1 MDQMEGEARA
11 RAIEGIEAFA
21 EKVLAKKAG
30 LKEVRPGQIV
40 TVRPDHL
47 LSHDNTAAIVEK
59 ITGDLAE
66 FGVCSRELHV
76 VVLDHVVPA
85 ASEKD
90 AANHKAIREY
100 VRKHGIRY
108 FYDVGVGVC
117 HQVMVE
123 KGLALPGMVI
133 VGSDSHTCMYGALGV
148 FATGIDRTEASALI
162 LTCETWFKV
171 PESIRIDLRGSLGP
185 AVTAKDLILTIIGE
199 LGADGANYQSV
210 EFHGRPGS
218 LTIDDRLT
226 VANMGIEM
234 GAKAA
239 VFEADKVAADY
250 LKSIGVPPKSY
261 EPVWADADAAYA
273 RRMEYDLSRVVPVV
287 AKPHTVDNVVP
298 VGEVEGTP
306 IEQFLLGTCTN
317 GRVSDFELA
326 ASILKG
332 RRVADGARLL
342 LLPASR
348 EVLRQAM
355 ASGAID
361 TLVEAGGMLLPPGCG
376 PCLGAHMGV
385 LAPGERC
392 LSTSNRNFKGRMGC
406 GKADIFLASPATVA
420 ASALHGAIHD
430 PRKEIR
436 R

>member
-1 MDQMEGEARA
+1 MGKT
-11 RAIEGIEAFA
+11 FA

-90 AANHKAIREY
+90 AENHKAIREY

>member
-1 MDQMEGEARA
+1 MGKT
-11 RAIEGIEAFA
+11 FA

-392 LSTSNRNFKGRMGC
+392 LSTSNRNFKGRMGG

>member
-1 MDQMEGEARA
+1 MGKT
-11 RAIEGIEAFA
+11 FA